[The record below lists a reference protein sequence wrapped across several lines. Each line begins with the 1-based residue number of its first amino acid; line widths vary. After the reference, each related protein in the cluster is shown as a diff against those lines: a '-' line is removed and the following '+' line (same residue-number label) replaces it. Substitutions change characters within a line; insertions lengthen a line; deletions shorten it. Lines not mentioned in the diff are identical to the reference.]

1 MDRGPGEFC
10 FVYYLREE
18 YLLQLLREG
27 RGTLVDWDLP
37 FHLPGGP
44 GRSTPIV
51 WLAVQH
57 LYPLIPLTSPQWEG
71 LEMAEGWLAGL
82 RPQWLPDISISS
94 SCTLRNN
101 VSLGMK
107 KPSFVWPLNYHAVVP
122 SQRVA
127 GGCSSWAQPMPG
139 SKACSL
145 GTAWDSW
152 SGSTAHLCPHPPTP
166 KLGTR
171 GGSRGPWMV

>member
-1 MDRGPGEFC
+1 MKDDQEWMEGQGSFLLFIIWGKSTCYSSCMKVGEHLWIGISTSIFLE
-10 FVYYLREE
+10 VLGGAPRLSG
-18 YLLQLLREG
+18 LLCKY
-27 RGTLVDWDLP
+27 
-37 FHLPGGP
+37 
-44 GRSTPIV
+44 
-51 WLAVQH
+51 

-107 KPSFVWPLNYHAVVP
+107 KPFFVWPLNYHAVVP

-127 GGCSSWAQPMPG
+127 GGYSSWAQPMPG
-139 SKACSL
+139 SKARSL

-152 SGSTAHLCPHPPTP
+152 SGSTAHLCTP
-166 KLGTR
+166 DHQAGYPQR
-171 GGSRGPWMV
+171 I

>member
-1 MDRGPGEFC
+1 MEGQGSFVWFIIWGKSTCSSSCVKVGEH
-10 FVYYLREE
+10 LWI
-18 YLLQLLREG
+18 G
-27 RGTLVDWDLP
+27 ISP
-37 FHLPGGP
+37 FIFLEVLGGAPRLPGLP
-44 GRSTPIV
+44 CK
-51 WLAVQH
+51 H
-57 LYPLIPLTSPQWEG
+57 LYPPIPLASPQWEG

-82 RPQWLPDISISS
+82 RPQWLPDTSISS

-101 VSLGMK
+101 VSPGMK
-107 KPSFVWPLNYHAVVP
+107 KPSFVWPPNYQDVVP

-152 SGSTAHLCPHPPTP
+152 SGSTAHLCPPSDPQAGYP
-166 KLGTR
+166 QR
-171 GGSRGPWMV
+171 I